1 PVLGKSKGS
10 NAGSGER
17 RNSEGERQQGREPSN
32 DEFESSLMGLN
43 PFDENE
49 EQRYI
54 KFVMGAFQPPDE
66 TTTSSSFVSFLII
79 DVWGTI
85 VPLWTASTVDGA
97 MPNFSSTSLTE
108 IGSIDSTLECSPR
121 YSTWIIIAS

>member
-1 PVLGKSKGS
+1 
-10 NAGSGER
+10 
-17 RNSEGERQQGREPSN
+17 
-32 DEFESSLMGLN
+32 MGLN
-43 PFDENE
+43 PFEENE
-49 EQRYI
+49 EQRFI